1 MKWAKPV
8 VRELWGLF
16 VDDGAFALA
25 IVIWLAIAWLILPT
39 FMPAAP
45 WAGVA
50 LFLGLALILLEN
62 VWPRARE

>member
-1 MKWAKPV
+1 MKWARPI

-39 FMPAAP
+39 FMPASS

-50 LFLGLALILLEN
+50 LFLGLALVLADSI
-62 VWPRARE
+62 WR

>member
-39 FMPAAP
+39 FMPAVP